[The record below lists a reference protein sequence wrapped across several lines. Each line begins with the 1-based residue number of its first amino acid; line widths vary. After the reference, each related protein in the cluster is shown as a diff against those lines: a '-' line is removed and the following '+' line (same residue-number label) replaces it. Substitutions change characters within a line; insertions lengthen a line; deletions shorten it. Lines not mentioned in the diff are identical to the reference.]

1 MTGDNKAGACRGGE
15 AGRALLLAGGIM
27 LAGAAAS
34 SAQPSF
40 DCRKAATPD
49 ELAICANPELGD
61 LDRLIAGAYSQMR
74 TQLGKDYANRIHL
87 PYLHARQACGG
98 NAFCIMQRQASEIPA
113 FEALGIATN
122 PPRWLD
128 VHAPSYSQ
136 LKTMVNVGDCTA
148 TTIDDISYRLCSPD
162 ANNVCV
168 PAEGSGT
175 SVALANGMY
184 LVSYDSVPAAF
195 QSQSG
200 DPVIAC
206 LVEKPRDCP
215 PGDDRGYVWSVT
227 NMRTGGTWE
236 LPDSQHMCG
245 GA

>member
-1 MTGDNKAGACRGGE
+1 MSSNNKARAHTLRG
-15 AGRALLLAGGIM
+15 AGRALLLAAGIV
-27 LAGAAAS
+27 LAGVAS
-34 SAQPSF
+34 STAQPSF
-40 DCRKAATPD
+40 DCRKASTPD

-61 LDRLIAGAYSQMR
+61 LDSLIATAYGQLR
-74 TQLGKDYANRIHL
+74 AQLGKQTANRIHL
-87 PYLHARQACGG
+87 PYLRARQACGG
-98 NAFCIMQRQASEIPA
+98 NAFCIMQRQANEIPA
-113 FEALGIATN
+113 FEALGIPTN
-122 PPRWLD
+122 PPYWLD

-148 TTIDDISYRLCSPD
+148 TTIDDITYRLCSPD

-168 PAEGSGT
+168 PSEGTGT
-175 SVALANGMY
+175 TVVLSNGMY
-184 LVSYDSVPAAF
+184 LISYDPVPAAF
-195 QSQSG
+195 QSQAG

-227 NMRTGGTWE
+227 NMRTGGVWE